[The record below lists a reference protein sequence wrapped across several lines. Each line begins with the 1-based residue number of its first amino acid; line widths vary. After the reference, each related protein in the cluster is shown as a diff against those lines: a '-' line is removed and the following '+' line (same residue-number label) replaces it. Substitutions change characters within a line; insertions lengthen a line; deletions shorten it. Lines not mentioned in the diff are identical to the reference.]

1 MWGVMCLAVAVRGM
15 ALPQEIGKEEEL
27 TIEDVVDLKTT
38 ISPFSLPQQLEKSD
52 EVMSVSVLD
61 VNTFTPEFSLPQPL
75 EESEELVIMER
86 QKVTSDLSLEE
97 EEEEVIPTTTESQG
111 ASETGEP
118 QLNSTPIP
126 TPEDSEKIKT
136 FEETTISSVMDIN
149 ISAPESSK
157 PTEKEEIFASTT
169 EDYEETDSYTLASEV
184 STQKEPELMFAST
197 TENQKDLEVRM
208 LQNMS
213 SDSVLLG
220 TREEQTIASDIKTST
235 SAMDEGREPK
245 DISVSKNKV
254 NDDMDGDKPQSSS
267 TESDQL
273 KTKASSSESPQSE
286 NYLDNEI
293 DIDTLDDSDILDVV
307 KNFIAEQDPILE
319 LYLSLCFLHPDCYQ
333 LDVPVQEEQDLDSPR
348 PPPSLESEQARQ
360 LWGHLKARRTESARN
375 LLVGLIKQL
384 KAKNKQMMFRYM
396 QEGVAARG
404 VSIAATRNI
413 IDSLKNI
420 WESVN
425 KDLDE
430 AKRTVEELFLLPLNS
445 EAHKRSLIDVVSA
458 LLAIPG
464 HTEGLYQKA
473 ATEGYRN
480 YLDRASWDSWK
491 RQD

>member
-1 MWGVMCLAVAVRGM
+1 VRGM
-15 ALPQEIGKEEEL
+15 ALPQQIGKEEEL
-27 TIEDVVDLKTT
+27 TIDGVVDLKTT
-38 ISPFSLPQQLEKSD
+38 ISQFSLPQQLEKSD
-52 EVMSVSVLD
+52 EVMSVSELD
-61 VNTFTPEFSLPQPL
+61 INRSTPEFSLPQPL
-75 EESEELVIMER
+75 EESEELVVANIMDR
-86 QKVTSDLSLEE
+86 KLITPDLSLEE
-97 EEEEVIPTTTESQG
+97 EVQEVIATTTESQG
-111 ASETGEP
+111 DSETVEP
-118 QLNSTPIP
+118 QLNSTPTP
-126 TPEDSEKIKT
+126 TPYDTEKIQT
-136 FEETTISSVMDIN
+136 FEETTISSVMDIQT
-149 ISAPESSK
+149 SAPEFSK
-157 PTEKEEIFASTT
+157 PTEKEEILTSTT
-169 EDYEETDSYTLASEV
+169 EDYEETDSYTLAPEV
-184 STQKEPELMFAST
+184 STQKEPELTLAST
-197 TENQKDLEVRM
+197 TDNQKDFEVNE
-208 LQNMS
+208 LPNMS

-235 SAMDEGREPK
+235 SDMDEDREEK
-245 DISVSKNKV
+245 DISVSTTEFTN
-254 NDDMDGDKPQSSS
+254 DMDRDMPQSSS

-286 NYLDNEI
+286 NYIDNEI

-333 LDVPVQEEQDLDSPR
+333 LDVPLLEEQDDDSPQ
-348 PPPSLESEQARQ
+348 PPPRLESVQARQ

-430 AKRTVEELFLLPLNS
+430 AKRTVEVKHDNLN
-445 EAHKRSLIDVVSA
+445 VS
-458 LLAIPG
+458 IFC
-464 HTEGLYQKA
+464 Q
-473 ATEGYRN
+473 
-480 YLDRASWDSWK
+480 
-491 RQD
+491 